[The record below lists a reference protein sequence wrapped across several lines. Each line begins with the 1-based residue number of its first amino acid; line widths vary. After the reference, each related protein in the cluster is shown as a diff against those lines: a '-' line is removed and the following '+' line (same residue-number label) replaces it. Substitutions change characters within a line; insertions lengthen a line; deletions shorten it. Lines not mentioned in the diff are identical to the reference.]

1 MVGAGAI
8 QTEPQPGRGGTWWV
22 RNSGGS
28 WSHLSGGARPQTSEM
43 VKTFGERCP
52 SVIVNNNPQM
62 ADYAVIF
69 DHEGGKFVR
78 KDNKIAVFNRIGDS
92 IFSHSTRSLGNSVK
106 DACSAIL
113 ADWQAHRQKS
123 AATNQPAQSAGADPP
138 QVPSKP
144 AALAV
149 TAPATQ
155 SSEKSG
161 PSPSDA
167 PDAREGIIPVLGI
180 VVGKWERGGAE
191 ILEIEPG
198 SVAEE
203 AYLHV
208 GDVINSLNGRP
219 IRDCALL
226 ASELSGRGKGTQVR
240 LGYLYRSVSIGYVAK
255 QVIVILR

>member
-113 ADWQAHRQKS
+113 ADWQAHR
-123 AATNQPAQSAGADPP
+123 
-138 QVPSKP
+138 
-144 AALAV
+144 
-149 TAPATQ
+149 
-155 SSEKSG
+155 
-161 PSPSDA
+161 
-167 PDAREGIIPVLGI
+167 
-180 VVGKWERGGAE
+180 
-191 ILEIEPG
+191 
-198 SVAEE
+198 
-203 AYLHV
+203 
-208 GDVINSLNGRP
+208 
-219 IRDCALL
+219 
-226 ASELSGRGKGTQVR
+226 
-240 LGYLYRSVSIGYVAK
+240 
-255 QVIVILR
+255 